1 MCWCV
6 GGPDDV
12 IYVYMCMLLLRLNS
26 IRQRKP
32 YAVQI
37 AIVCVRRWCFLR
49 RFKKLE
55 RASRISFGKIRN
67 LFLFGHQLLDEVFVV
82 DLTVGVFSTFE
93 DDFDFF
99 NSQFFTKGGQNVS
112 DFSAHDGTVTF
123 LL

>member
-1 MCWCV
+1 M
-6 GGPDDV
+6 
-12 IYVYMCMLLLRLNS
+12 
-26 IRQRKP
+26 
-32 YAVQI
+32 
-37 AIVCVRRWCFLR
+37 R

-99 NSQFFTKGGQNVS
+99 NSQFFTKGGQDVS
-112 DFSAHDGTVTF
+112 DFSAHNGTVTF
-123 LL
+123 LLLESTTNWI